1 MPPLP
6 QLGFMDYL
14 KAAFDVRWDIPGL
27 GKMPI
32 NKLALAGVAILGLAN
47 PGFWFIGAA
56 LEVIFLWMTSTD
68 PRFQRYVQANRMNLI
83 SQSRN
88 ERLQAM
94 MATLD
99 RDSTKRLETLNLN
112 LAEIN
117 RLMDMS
123 AEGPVAFV
131 KESKQQT
138 LAQLPTLFLKLL
150 VTRRLICQSLERT
163 DVDKLK
169 AEIKD
174 LTRQLDT
181 PDLNEALGK
190 SLRGT
195 IEIQQR
201 RLDNIRRAQENLRLV
216 EMELNRIENQV
227 QLIREE
233 IALDRSPEAL
243 SAGID
248 RIAATLGETEQF
260 MSSHSEFLGRLSG
273 PAVEDPVMPIPPAN
287 LERQ

>member
-1 MPPLP
+1 MAPPP
-6 QLGFMDYL
+6 LGFMDYL
-14 KAAFDVRWDIPGL
+14 WAAFDVRWDVPGL
-27 GKMPI
+27 GKMPV
-32 NKLALAGVAILGLAN
+32 NKMALAGVAILGLAN
-47 PGFWFIGAA
+47 PGFWFVGAA
-56 LEVIFLWMTSTD
+56 LEVTFLWMTSTD
-68 PRFQRYVQANRMNLI
+68 ARFQRYVQANRMNQA
-83 SQSRN
+83 SAAKN

-94 MATLD
+94 MSTLD
-99 RDSTKRLETLNLN
+99 RESTKRLETLNLN
-112 LAEIN
+112 LSEIN

-123 AEGPVAFV
+123 SEGTVQFV
-131 KESKQQT
+131 KETKQQT
-138 LAQLPTLFLKLL
+138 LAQLPTFFLKLL

-169 AEIKD
+169 TEIKD

-181 PDLNEALGK
+181 PDLSEALGK

-201 RLDNIRRAQENLRLV
+201 RLDNIRRAQENLKLV

-233 IALDRSPEAL
+233 IALDRSPDAIT
-243 SAGID
+243 AGID
-248 RIAATLGETEQF
+248 RINATLGETAQF
-260 MSSHSEFLGRLSG
+260 MDSHSEFLTRINDPGVEEG
-273 PAVEDPVMPIPPAN
+273 PLPIPPVN

>member
-1 MPPLP
+1 MAPPP
-6 QLGFMDYL
+6 LGFMDYL
-14 KAAFDVRWDIPGL
+14 WAAFDVRWDIPGL

-32 NKLALAGVAILGLAN
+32 NKMALAGVAILGLAN

-56 LEVIFLWMTSTD
+56 LEVTFLWMTSTD
-68 PRFQRYVQANRMNLI
+68 PRFQKYVAANRMNVVAA
-83 SQSRN
+83 SKN

-94 MATLD
+94 MAALD
-99 RDSTKRLETLNLN
+99 RESTKRLETLNLN
-112 LAEIN
+112 LSEIN

-123 AEGPVAFV
+123 TEGTVTFV
-131 KESKQQT
+131 KETKQQT
-138 LAQLPTLFLKLL
+138 LAQLPTFFLKLL

-169 AEIKD
+169 TEIKD

-181 PDLNEALGK
+181 PDLSEALGK

-201 RLDNIRRAQENLRLV
+201 RLDNIRRAQENLKLV

-233 IALDRSPEAL
+233 IALDRSPDAIT
-243 SAGID
+243 AGID
-248 RIAATLGETEQF
+248 RINATLGETEQW
-260 MSSHSEFLGRLSG
+260 MDTHSEFFSRISD
-273 PAVEDPVMPIPPAN
+273 PAVEEGPLPIPPGN

>member
-1 MPPLP
+1 MAPPP
-6 QLGFMDYL
+6 LGFMDYL
-14 KAAFDVRWDIPGL
+14 WAAFDVRWDVPGL
-27 GKMPI
+27 GKMPV
-32 NKLALAGVAILGLAN
+32 NKMALAGVAILGLAN
-47 PGFWFIGAA
+47 PGFWFVGAA
-56 LEVIFLWMTSTD
+56 LEVTFLWMTSTD
-68 PRFQRYVQANRMNLI
+68 ARFQRYVQANRMNVV
-83 SQSRN
+83 SAAKN

-99 RDSTKRLETLNLN
+99 RESTKRLETLNLN
-112 LAEIN
+112 LSEIN

-123 AEGPVAFV
+123 SEGTVQFV
-131 KESKQQT
+131 KETKQQT
-138 LAQLPTLFLKLL
+138 LAQLPTFFLKLL

-169 AEIKD
+169 TEIKD

-181 PDLNEALGK
+181 PDLSEALGK

-201 RLDNIRRAQENLRLV
+201 RLDNIRRAQENLKLV

-233 IALDRSPEAL
+233 IALDRSPDAIT
-243 SAGID
+243 AGID
-248 RIAATLGETEQF
+248 RINATLGETAQF
-260 MSSHSEFLGRLSG
+260 MDSHSEFLTRIND
-273 PAVEDPVMPIPPAN
+273 PAVEEGPLPIPPAN